1 MMRMRTIRLV
11 PLVALM
17 PLAACISFG
26 EKPPATL
33 MTLTAEQKLEPGAA
47 HTATP
52 QSAIGVFVP
61 SAPQSLSTLRVP
73 VQASSTAV
81 AYLKDAQWV
90 EPPSRLFRNL
100 LAETISARTGRMVA
114 DVRNMAVATDT
125 RLTGRLLNFG
135 FDAGSSEVVV
145 TYDAALVRTGS
156 DEVRSR
162 RFEARAPAQAKAES
176 VAAAINRAAN
186 EVASQVADWVGR

>member
-1 MMRMRTIRLV
+1 MNALRLTS
-11 PLVALM
+11 LLALL

-33 MTLTAEQKLEPGAA
+33 MTLTAEQKLEPGTAQ
-47 HTATP
+47 TATP
-52 QSAIGVFVP
+52 ASAIGVMVP
-61 SAPQSLSTLRVP
+61 SVPQSLSTLRVP
-73 VQASSTAV
+73 VQASPTAV

-125 RLTGRLLNFG
+125 RLTGRLVNFG
-135 FDAGSSEVVV
+135 FDAASSEAVV

-156 DEVRSR
+156 DEVSSR
-162 RFEARAPAQAKAES
+162 RFEARAPATARAES
-176 VAAAINRAAN
+176 VATALNRAAN
-186 EVASQVADWVGR
+186 EVAGQVADWVK